1 MGRACSLCGHWTC
14 CAEARLQT
22 AARLCQNGWVSDRQI
37 SIIDH
42 YRALRRV
49 VNGIEQQLHRTD
61 LWEADPPS
69 DEALSS
75 EQPFS
80 YDTMLF
86 HQWLQWLFIPRM
98 RTILAG
104 HGHLPTESAIFP
116 YATDCLAE
124 CCKDPGELLFLIQ
137 TFDEL
142 ISGPSP
148 SDHCH

>member
-1 MGRACSLCGHWTC
+1 MVG
-14 CAEARLQT
+14 
-22 AARLCQNGWVSDRQI
+22 VSDPQI
-37 SIIDH
+37 SVVDH

-49 VNGIEQQLHRTD
+49 VNGIEQQLHRID
-61 LWEADPPS
+61 LWEAEPPS

-98 RTILAG
+98 RAILAG

-116 YATDCLAE
+116 YATDCLRECAE
-124 CCKDPGELLFLIQ
+124 DPDELLFLIQ

-142 ISGPSP
+142 ISHPDQHGA
-148 SDHCH
+148 CH